1 MGRYPHNVGYVSNG
15 ALDSIAAFAKVANN
29 TVGSWLRQAGYHTAF
44 LGKYVNAM
52 ECDVPSGWSYW
63 GSLTCTN
70 IPDFGPA
77 GGTYNYYNSSQW
89 AGHDLNGE
97 LIDKTKPKQIIHTG
111 DHQTDFLSRQAIEQ
125 VQLAKSRKE
134 PFFLHLTPLTVHAG
148 TCYGPQPLE
157 GYADE
162 DPFRESL
169 FKRDPDT
176 GFPVRLA
183 ISPCPTVKNAHNP
196 EIMKLQNPHVP
207 SYDKFANVP
216 AGSAVPTWVKN
227 GGNWGPCCSPWQSDR
242 QDIGF
247 RVK

>member
-1 MGRYPHNVGYVSNG
+1 MLSRSV
-15 ALDSIAAFAKVANN
+15 ALSA
-29 TVGSWLRQAGYHTAF
+29 
-44 LGKYVNAM
+44 
-52 ECDVPSGWSYW
+52 
-63 GSLTCTN
+63 SLTRDTFCS
-70 IPDFGPA
+70 
-77 GGTYNYYNSSQW
+77 NYYNSSQW

-134 PFFLHLTPLTVHAG
+134 PFFLHLTPLTVHMG

-162 DPFRESL
+162 DPFRERL
-169 FKRDPDT
+169 FTRDPDT